1 MRISDVLRGKGD
13 AVVTIGPDE
22 TVQRLLECLA
32 EHHVGALVVSEDGR
46 RVAGIVSERDIVRH
60 LHSQGAQLLKSPVRG
75 IMTSQ
80 VHMCDPHTAVDDL
93 MVMMTDRRVRHVPVL
108 VDGELAGIVSIGD
121 VVKHRIGELQS
132 ERDHLAAYIQS

>member
-32 EHHVGALVVSEDGR
+32 EHQVGALVVSEDGR

-60 LHSQGAQLLKSPVRG
+60 LHSHGAQLLNSPVRE